1 MWRVRQ
7 EPLPLSLDGR
17 IEPDIVS
24 SDNSSMKNAYVV
36 RELVSLPAG
45 ESEFFTHYEYGKFQT
60 YKEANEC
67 AIGTHNPRCFPQREQ
82 FFVSAAEDV
91 FVN

>member
-1 MWRVRQ
+1 MAQ
-7 EPLPLSLDGR
+7 HTK
-17 IEPDIVS
+17 S
-24 SDNSSMKNAYVV
+24 SENRSMKTAYVV

-45 ESEFFTHYEYGKFQT
+45 ENEFLTHYEYGTFRT

-67 AIGTHNPRCFPQREQ
+67 AIATKNPRCFPQREQ
-82 FFVSAAEDV
+82 FLVSNAEYA